1 MKPANHRGRIVM
13 LVDNGVHGDSR
24 VQKTAASAAATGW
37 DVVLLGR
44 GPAQTWQIGGAEV
57 RLIPMPSPLAKGP
70 HTVRRRWLRGPLGYP
85 PTGIAAMRA
94 QQVKAWQADLRV
106 RRAAATLA
114 NSAGVVK
121 HLRASLMAAESALA
135 TATSRWVSF
144 RYWQLNRK
152 PRTFHG
158 PLDRTMTWLWQAA
171 LRDRAWRRL
180 APHLWD
186 FELAFG
192 PEIDQLEP
200 DLIHAH
206 DFRMLGV
213 GARAALRARA
223 AGRQVKL
230 VWDAHEFVPGIRPLS
245 HNARWNPA
253 IQAHER
259 EYAPYADAVVTVS
272 DRLAELLREEHKLAA
287 TPTVVLNAP
296 IAGGLSMGVGASPDL
311 RALCGIGSAVPLLVY
326 SGAAAVQ
333 RGLDIMVEAL
343 PSLGEVHV
351 AFVVNAPTDAYVRG
365 LVARAEVL
373 GVSDRMHVLPY
384 VPHDQVVRFLSS
396 ADVGVIPIH
405 HWPNHEIA
413 LITKFFEYAHARL
426 PIVVSDVRTMAKT
439 VRATG
444 NGEVFRAEDLDD
456 FTRAVGAVL
465 TDPSR
470 YRAAY
475 DKPDLLDTWT
485 WERQFAILDGTVY
498 ARLMPGAR
506 PPAAPPAAITE
517 TTSTPASDRSRTT
530 PKRGRATPAR

>member
-1 MKPANHRGRIVM
+1 M

-24 VQKTAASAAATGW
+24 VQKTAASAAAAGW

-44 GPAQTWQIGGAEV
+44 GAAQTWQLGDAQV
-57 RLIPMPSPLAKGP
+57 RLVPTPSPLAKGS
-70 HTVRRRWLRGPLGYP
+70 HTARRRWLRGPLGYP
-85 PTGIAAMRA
+85 PSGIAPIRA
-94 QQVKAWQADLRV
+94 QKVKAWQADLRT
-106 RRAAATLA
+106 RRAEATLA
-114 NSAGVVK
+114 KAGG
-121 HLRASLMAAESALA
+121 LRPRLLAAESALA
-135 TATSRWVSF
+135 KVTSRWVSF

-158 PLDRTMTWLWQAA
+158 PWDRTVTRMWQATMG
-171 LRDRAWRRL
+171 DRAWRRL

-192 PEIDQLEP
+192 PEIDKLKP
-200 DLIHAH
+200 DLIHAN

-223 AGRQVKL
+223 AGRDVKL
-230 VWDAHEFVPGIRPLS
+230 VWDAHEFVPGIRPLPQ
-245 HNARWNPA
+245 NARWNPA

-272 DRLAELLREEHKLAA
+272 DNLAELLRKEHGLAV

-296 IAGGLSMGVGASPDL
+296 AGLSAAAADAPDL
-311 RALCGIGSAVPLLVY
+311 RAACGLGPGVPLVVY

-343 PSLGEVHV
+343 PTLGDVHV
-351 AFVVNAPTDAYVRG
+351 AFVVNAPTEAYVSG
-365 LVARAEVL
+365 LVARAEKL
-373 GVSDRMHVLPY
+373 GVADRLHVLPY

-396 ADVGVIPIH
+396 ADVGIIPIH

-426 PIVVSDVRTMAKT
+426 PMVVSDVRTMAET
-439 VRATG
+439 VLATG

-456 FTRAVGAVL
+456 FVRAVRAVL
-465 TDPSR
+465 ADPAR
-470 YRAAY
+470 YQVAY
-475 DKPDLLDTWT
+475 DKPDLLETWT
-485 WERQFAILDGTVY
+485 WERQFAILDETVY
-498 ARLMPGAR
+498 ARLA
-506 PPAAPPAAITE
+506 
-517 TTSTPASDRSRTT
+517 
-530 PKRGRATPAR
+530 